1 MDPYAMV
8 IREIMDSL
16 PSVENDGIKDSME
29 GPRHTEN
36 DSTKKYPARVGAR
49 HSISSERLKITA

>member
-1 MDPYAMV
+1 MV

>member
-1 MDPYAMV
+1 MV

-36 DSTKKYPARVGAR
+36 DSAKKIPRAKKREAFNFK
-49 HSISSERLKITA
+49 RLT